1 MKNKSSNI
9 ILEPVITEKSTVLS
23 QLNKY
28 TFHVS
33 CRANKNHIKE
43 AFENIF
49 PGRKVA
55 SIQTLKMMGHK
66 RRTKSGF
73 KLPVDKKKAI
83 ITASGP
89 RIELFPEAS

>member
-1 MKNKSSNI
+1 MNTNAPNI

-33 CRANKNHIKE
+33 SSATKNHIRS
-43 AFENIF
+43 AFESIF
-49 PGRKVA
+49 PGRKVM
-55 SIQTLKMMGHK
+55 SVQTLKIMGHK

-73 KLPVDKKKAI
+73 KSPVDKRKAI
-83 ITASGP
+83 VTASGP